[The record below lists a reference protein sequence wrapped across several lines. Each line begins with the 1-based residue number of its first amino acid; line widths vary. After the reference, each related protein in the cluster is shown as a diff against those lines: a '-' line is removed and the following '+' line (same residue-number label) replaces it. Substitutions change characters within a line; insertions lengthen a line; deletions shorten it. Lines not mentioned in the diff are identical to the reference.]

1 MTLKYFYQNK
11 GVTLIEVII
20 VLALLSIV
28 GLIVGTI
35 FSYGLRSY
43 ETSITQKEEQGDV
56 RLVAEFITNE
66 VRNSFTLETR
76 DNKDSII
83 EYLFFVNDE
92 VFYRQKKDES
102 AKAFTNKTI
111 QSINFMVEVDAL
123 DNYFLNFDIVG
134 VNGFTMTSKVLLNN
148 IETADVDASIINK
161 EKSVLTYQKP

>member
-1 MTLKYFYQNK
+1 LKSFYQNK
-11 GVTLIEVII
+11 GFTLVEVII
-20 VLALLSIV
+20 VLALLGIV
-28 GLIVGTI
+28 GLIIGTI

-66 VRNSFTLETR
+66 VRNSFTLETC

-92 VFYRQKKDES
+92 IFYRQKKNES

-111 QSINFMVEVDAL
+111 QSINFMVEVDA
-123 DNYFLNFDIVG
+123 
-134 VNGFTMTSKVLLNN
+134 
-148 IETADVDASIINK
+148 
-161 EKSVLTYQKP
+161 